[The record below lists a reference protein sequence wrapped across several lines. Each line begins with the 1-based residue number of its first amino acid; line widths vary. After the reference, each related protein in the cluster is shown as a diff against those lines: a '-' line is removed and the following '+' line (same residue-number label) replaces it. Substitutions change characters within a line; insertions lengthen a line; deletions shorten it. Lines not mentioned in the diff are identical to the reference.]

1 LSSLPNLFT
10 NNLLPIILI
19 AATGFILQR
28 TLRIDPRGLS
38 RVIFYSFT
46 PAFVFSILASTE
58 IEANEMLRMAGL
70 TIVLSIILG
79 VSSFVISRAMKLESR
94 SASAFIL
101 TVTFINAGNFGLS
114 LNSFALGDVGLLW
127 ASIFFITSSMLL
139 NSVGVYVA
147 TVGRASPKKAL
158 IGLLKVPSIYA
169 IPLALLV
176 RLNDIDLPLAI
187 WRPIDLI
194 SSAAVPSMLILLGM
208 QISRA
213 GLPKRKDLL
222 FASVGLRM
230 LASPLIAWFLA
241 PIMGLSGIG
250 RQAGILQAAMPTAV
264 LTTVIAM
271 EYDVDPEFVTGV
283 VLVTTIISPLTLTPL
298 LAILGV

>member
-1 LSSLPNLFT
+1 MSSLPSLFT
-10 NNLLPIILI
+10 NNLLPILLI
-19 AATGFILQR
+19 AAIGFILQR
-28 TLRIDPRGLS
+28 TLQIDPRGLS

-46 PAFVFSILASTE
+46 PAFVFSILARTE

-70 TIVLSIILG
+70 TIILSIILG
-79 VSSFVISRAMKLESR
+79 VLSFVISRAMKLEPR

-208 QISRA
+208 QIARA

-264 LTTVIAM
+264 LTTVIAT

-298 LAILGV
+298 LVFLGV

>member
-1 LSSLPNLFT
+1 MSSLSSLFI

-19 AATGFILQR
+19 AGVGFILQR
-28 TLRIDPRGLS
+28 VLKIDPRGLS

-46 PAFVFSILASTE
+46 PAFIFSILASTQ
-58 IEANEMLRMAGL
+58 IEANEMLQMVGL
-70 TIVLSIILG
+70 AVTLSIIIGTL
-79 VSSFVISRAMKLESR
+79 SFGIGRVLQLDPR
-94 SASAFIL
+94 STSAFIL
-101 TVTFINAGNFGLS
+101 TATFINAGNYGLS

-127 ASIFFITSSMLL
+127 ASIFFITSAMLL

-147 TVGRASPKKAL
+147 TAGRASPKKAL
-158 IGLLKVPSIYA
+158 IGLLKVPSVYA

-176 RLNDIDLPLAI
+176 RVNDIEIPLAI

-194 SSAAVPSMLILLGM
+194 GSAAVPSMLILLGM
-208 QISRA
+208 QIARA

-222 FASVGLRM
+222 AASVGLRM
-230 LASPLIAWFLA
+230 FVSPLFAWFLA
-241 PIMGLSGIG
+241 PLMGLSGVG

-264 LTTVIAM
+264 LTTVIAT
-271 EYDVDPEFVTGV
+271 EFDVEPEFVTGV
-283 VLVTTIISPLTLTPL
+283 VLVTTLISPLTLTPL

>member
-1 LSSLPNLFT
+1 LSSLPNLFF

-19 AATGFILQR
+19 ASIGFILQR
-28 TLRIDPRGLS
+28 TLRIDPRGFS

-46 PAFVFSILASTE
+46 PIFIFSILASAE
-58 IEANEMLRMAGL
+58 IEANEMLRMMGLAIVL
-70 TIVLSIILG
+70 TITLGVLSFI
-79 VSSFVISRAMKLESR
+79 ISRAMKLEPR

-101 TVTFINAGNFGLS
+101 TVTFINAGNYGLS

-127 ASIFFITSSMLL
+127 ASIFFITGAMLL
-139 NSVGVYVA
+139 NSAGVYVA

-158 IGLLKVPSIYA
+158 IGLLKVPSVYA

-176 RLNDIDLPLAI
+176 RIFDIDLPLAL
-187 WRPIDLI
+187 WRPIDLV

-208 QISRA
+208 QIARA

-222 FASVGLRM
+222 LASVGLRM
-230 LASPLIAWFLA
+230 LASPLIAWFLT
-241 PIMGLSGIG
+241 PIMGLSGVG

-264 LTTVIAM
+264 LTTVISM
-271 EYDVDPEFVTGV
+271 EYDAEPEFVTGV
-283 VLVTTIISPLTLTPL
+283 VLVTTLISPFTLTPL
-298 LAILGV
+298 LAMLGV

>member
-1 LSSLPNLFT
+1 MSSLPNLFF

-19 AATGFILQR
+19 SAVGYLLQR
-28 TLRIDPRGLS
+28 TLQIDPRGFS

-46 PAFVFSILASTE
+46 PALIFSILASTE
-58 IEANEMLRMAGL
+58 IEANKMLRMMGL
-70 TIVLSIILG
+70 AIVLSITLG
-79 VSSFVISRAMKLESR
+79 VLSFVISRAMKLEPR

-101 TVTFINAGNFGLS
+101 TVTFINAGNYGLS
-114 LNSFALGDVGLLW
+114 LNSFALGNTGLLW

-158 IGLLKVPSIYA
+158 IGLLKVPSVYA

-176 RLNDIDLPLAI
+176 RVSNIDLPLAI
-187 WRPIDLI
+187 WRPIELI

-208 QISRA
+208 QIARA

-241 PIMGLSGIG
+241 PIMGLSGVG

-264 LTTVIAM
+264 LTTVIAT
-271 EYDVDPEFVTGV
+271 EYDVEPEFVTGV

-298 LAILGV
+298 LALLGV